1 MWKSIVAKLI
11 KATVKELKQ
20 PASVSKT
27 AIKQDKRINLNDIV
41 KIVESSLLVD
51 DEINNFD
58 YRLSASLETHWQVTK
73 KFEHTEEQNRFL
85 CSCFIRSAIVLKY
98 LIRKDLAQ
106 QFLGLEDYDD
116 IHDLVDVIVLDQAP
130 LITRYFERQI
140 AQLGLTPLFASL
152 PLACYSYR
160 SHEDEG
166 NDMLHQTISDDLAMA
181 TEWLV
186 TYEFDFEES
195 QPEN

>member
-1 MWKSIVAKLI
+1 MWKSIVTKLI

-20 PASVSKT
+20 PEIVNKT
-27 AIKQDKRINLNDIV
+27 AIKQNKSVNLNDIV
-41 KIVESSLLVD
+41 KVVESSLLVD

-58 YRLSASLETHWQVTK
+58 YRLSASLEEHWQVTK
-73 KFEHTEEQNRFL
+73 QFEDTEEENRFL

-116 IHDLVDVIVLDQAP
+116 IHDLIDVIVLDQAP

-140 AQLGLTPLFASL
+140 VQLGVTPLFDSL
-152 PLACYSYR
+152 PLACNSYR

-166 NDMLHQTISDDLAMA
+166 DDMLYQTISDDLAMA

-186 TYEFDFEES
+186 SYGLDYEEES
-195 QPEN
+195 V